1 MQWAAR
7 RRWFYH
13 WRTCVPGAAGDRLGA
28 LRVDVALED
37 DVEFACKFTY
47 MASKNKAFD
56 ESPPEVGGRAA
67 PFPKGGRE
75 RLTP

>member
-1 MQWAAR
+1 M
-7 RRWFYH
+7 Y
-13 WRTCVPGAAGDRLGA
+13 PGAAGDRLGA
-28 LRVDVALED
+28 VGADGARGTATEVDTELSV
-37 DVEFACKFTY
+37 KYTY
-47 MASKNKAFD
+47 MASETKAVG